1 MLFPRPGHF
10 SPTKSPGTGCWW
22 PRQIGLGRVCYQG
35 LPTAYPQPLREKGEK
50 GGTVSYYLEGGY
62 TRSQQGKASCT
73 PFLHL
78 YQMKTP
84 LLHTVSIST
93 SSTHP
98 TRAEQEMVFPMS
110 QKLEIPQDL
119 KKKIKKKKKSL
130 SAGTFCKESLA
141 PRTCKNIKSL
151 VSNSHQNYRSFHA
164 PLNRAVNTYCKVLVA
179 FPLSRNSNPNTLLW
193 RCHSWTIPGMSGLG
207 QISIFQ

>member
-1 MLFPRPGHF
+1 M
-10 SPTKSPGTGCWW
+10 
-22 PRQIGLGRVCYQG
+22 GLGRVCYQG

-62 TRSQQGKASCT
+62 KCSQQGKASCT

-93 SSTHP
+93 SSAHP
-98 TRAEQEMVFPMS
+98 PRAKQEMVFPMS

-119 KKKIKKKKKSL
+119 KKKKKKPL
-130 SAGTFCKESLA
+130 PAGTFCKESLA
-141 PRTCKNIKSL
+141 PRMCKNIKSL
-151 VSNSHQNYRSFHA
+151 VSNSHQNYRCISCTPEQSSEHLLQSFG
-164 PLNRAVNTYCKVLVA
+164 C
-179 FPLSRNSNPNTLLW
+179 FPP
-193 RCHSWTIPGMSGLG
+193 
-207 QISIFQ
+207 FQKLQP